1 MVSSLKALMNSRKFM
16 LLLMDVVLSLVLY
29 FVVKYVA
36 PSIVEDIKFVIAAL
50 QPVFV
55 ILINAIAKEDAALK
69 SSSNYFGSPHRDRP
83 IVTTSTPLTIE

>member
-1 MVSSLKALMNSRKFM
+1 MVSSLKALMNSRKFV
-16 LLLMDVVLSLVLY
+16 LLLMDVVLSLALY

-55 ILINAIAKEDAALK
+55 VLINAIAKEDAAAK
-69 SSSNYFGSPHRDRP
+69 GNPSFHIGYTP
-83 IVTTSTPLTIE
+83 IPD